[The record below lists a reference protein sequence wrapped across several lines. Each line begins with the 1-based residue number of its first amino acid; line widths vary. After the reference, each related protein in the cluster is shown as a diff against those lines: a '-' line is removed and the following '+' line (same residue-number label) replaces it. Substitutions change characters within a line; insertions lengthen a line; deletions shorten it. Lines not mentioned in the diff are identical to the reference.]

1 VAVQPSEIA
10 VFDFLSDEH
19 VHLPFN
25 EGYLRIL
32 RAAYP
37 HDRMWFRGTKGHV
50 ERLAPRVADLADI
63 ALQPCK
69 PFETP
74 LGLSHHN
81 PLAGRWA
88 ARRCLRLIAQESA
101 GRPLR
106 LIALLGFNASLLSVM
121 GRGWSPSSS
130 VSLHMILHSQLGEAM
145 VWRSRNPFIRAGDL
159 ISQITRPLPSSVRVV
174 ALELGIKEAIIDAS
188 PTISPSVVT
197 LEHPVLRSEWAEDPP
212 FTGVGKVKI
221 AFVGHAREAKG
232 FEVFVQ
238 LAGRCSRDDIE
249 FHAIGHSSPETDHLD
264 TSALRRRPSKTPLLR
279 EEYLAALEEIGRPS
293 WVLVPNVMHCSD
305 ASWYGDRYPS
315 ARVLVPA
322 AARGIRNLPRKA
334 WTKDQAGP
342 LSRALVAWAK
352 KVPSDQRTTQE
363 YLSTLQTAGDLV
375 ALLPP
380 NDAAALRKDLKE
392 LRVDVFVVTT
402 VREQMRYDTPR
413 LVVEAGKPFEI
424 ILENADY
431 MPHNLL
437 VVKPDTRKKVADA
450 SAEMMPDQLDKQG
463 RSYIPKTADILGATK
478 LLENG
483 QQETLKLIAPKQE
496 GDYEYVCT
504 FPGHWEFMWG
514 RLVVTNDVDAYLQ
527 AHPDPAPAGQGG
539 THKDHAH

>member
-37 HDRMWFRGTKGHV
+37 HDNIWFCGTKGHV

-174 ALELGIKEAIIDAS
+174 ALELGIKEAIADAS
-188 PTISPSVVT
+188 PAISPAIVT
-197 LEHPVLRSEWAEDPP
+197 LEHPILRSEWAEDAPLAKA
-212 FTGVGKVKI
+212 GKVKI

-232 FEVFVQ
+232 FDVFVQ
-238 LAGRCSRDDIE
+238 LAGRCSRNDIE

-264 TSALRRRPSKTPLLR
+264 ISALARKPSKTPLLR
-279 EEYLAALEEIGRPS
+279 EEYLAALEE
-293 WVLVPNVMHCSD
+293 VDLVCLPLHSRAYDFTGSGTVSD
-305 ASWYGDRYPS
+305 AIAALKPL
-315 ARVLVPA
+315 LV
-322 AARGIRNLPRKA
+322 IRNRTIEALF
-334 WTKDQAGP
+334 DHYGP
-342 LSRALVAWAK
+342 IGWLADGRDDLFELVRTLDPTEFGRQRSSWIGNLRAI
-352 KVPSDQRTTQE
+352 
-363 YLSTLQTAGDLV
+363 
-375 ALLPP
+375 
-380 NDAAALRKDLKE
+380 
-392 LRVDVFVVTT
+392 
-402 VREQMRYDTPR
+402 REARRP
-413 LVVEAGKPFEI
+413 
-424 ILENADY
+424 
-431 MPHNLL
+431 
-437 VVKPDTRKKVADA
+437 
-450 SAEMMPDQLDKQG
+450 
-463 RSYIPKTADILGATK
+463 
-478 LLENG
+478 
-483 QQETLKLIAPKQE
+483 ETLAASYAASISMTERA
-496 GDYEYVCT
+496 
-504 FPGHWEFMWG
+504 
-514 RLVVTNDVDAYLQ
+514 
-527 AHPDPAPAGQGG
+527 
-539 THKDHAH
+539 

>member
-1 VAVQPSEIA
+1 MLPSSRVAVQPSEIA

-63 ALQPCK
+63 ALQPCI

-174 ALELGIKEAIIDAS
+174 ALELGIKEAIADAS
-188 PTISPSVVT
+188 PTISPSIVT
-197 LEHPVLRSEWAEDPP
+197 LEHPILRSEWAEDSPLAK
-212 FTGVGKVKI
+212 VGKVKI
-221 AFVGHAREAKG
+221 AFVGHARGAKG
-232 FEVFVQ
+232 FDVFVQ
-238 LAGRCSRDDIE
+238 LAGHCSRNDIE

-264 TSALRRRPSKTPLLR
+264 ISALARKPSKTPLLR
-279 EEYLAALEEIGRPS
+279 EEYLAALGE
-293 WVLVPNVMHCSD
+293 VDLVCLPLHSRAYDFTGSGTVSD
-305 ASWYGDRYPS
+305 AIAALKPL
-315 ARVLVPA
+315 LV
-322 AARGIRNLPRKA
+322 IRNRTIEALF
-334 WTKDQAGP
+334 DHYGP
-342 LSRALVAWAK
+342 IGWLADGRDDLFELVRTLDPTEFGRQRSSWIGNLRAIREARRPETLAK
-352 KVPSDQRTTQE
+352 S
-363 YLSTLQTAGDLV
+363 YAASIGMTAGVKSPGSPSVV
-375 ALLPP
+375 A
-380 NDAAALRKDLKE
+380 
-392 LRVDVFVVTT
+392 
-402 VREQMRYDTPR
+402 
-413 LVVEAGKPFEI
+413 
-424 ILENADY
+424 
-431 MPHNLL
+431 
-437 VVKPDTRKKVADA
+437 
-450 SAEMMPDQLDKQG
+450 
-463 RSYIPKTADILGATK
+463 
-478 LLENG
+478 
-483 QQETLKLIAPKQE
+483 
-496 GDYEYVCT
+496 
-504 FPGHWEFMWG
+504 
-514 RLVVTNDVDAYLQ
+514 
-527 AHPDPAPAGQGG
+527 
-539 THKDHAH
+539 

>member
-174 ALELGIKEAIIDAS
+174 ALELGIKEAIADAS
-188 PTISPSVVT
+188 PAISPAIVT
-197 LEHPVLRSEWAEDPP
+197 LEHPILRSEWAEDSPLAK
-212 FTGVGKVKI
+212 VGKVKI
-221 AFVGHAREAKG
+221 AFVGHTRGAKG
-232 FEVFVQ
+232 FDVFVQ
-238 LAGRCSRDDIE
+238 LAGRCSRNDIE

-264 TSALRRRPSKTPLLR
+264 ISALAQKPSKTPLLR
-279 EEYLAALEEIGRPS
+279 EEYLAALEE
-293 WVLVPNVMHCSD
+293 VDLVCLPLHSRAYDFTGSGTVSD
-305 ASWYGDRYPS
+305 AIAALKPL
-315 ARVLVPA
+315 LV
-322 AARGIRNLPRKA
+322 IRNRTIEALF
-334 WTKDQAGP
+334 DHYGP
-342 LSRALVAWAK
+342 IGWLADGRDDLFELVRTLDPTEFGRQRSSWIGNLRAI
-352 KVPSDQRTTQE
+352 
-363 YLSTLQTAGDLV
+363 
-375 ALLPP
+375 
-380 NDAAALRKDLKE
+380 
-392 LRVDVFVVTT
+392 
-402 VREQMRYDTPR
+402 REARRP
-413 LVVEAGKPFEI
+413 
-424 ILENADY
+424 
-431 MPHNLL
+431 
-437 VVKPDTRKKVADA
+437 
-450 SAEMMPDQLDKQG
+450 
-463 RSYIPKTADILGATK
+463 
-478 LLENG
+478 
-483 QQETLKLIAPKQE
+483 ETLAASYAASISMTERA
-496 GDYEYVCT
+496 
-504 FPGHWEFMWG
+504 
-514 RLVVTNDVDAYLQ
+514 
-527 AHPDPAPAGQGG
+527 
-539 THKDHAH
+539 